1 MVMMVIALLQPWG
14 LELARRINMT
24 TYHVKFVGVA
34 IIAMLLIGHS
44 LIAQPQRRSERPG
57 RLPRERI
64 EEFKKL
70 KLIEVVDLEEE
81 LAVRFF
87 AKYNKHEKKQQAVHR
102 EMKETVDRIEK
113 MLQENAGEAEF
124 EKAFARLQELER
136 KIDGE
141 RQRFLDE
148 LRQILTVQQVGKLIV
163 FERNFAKR
171 IQEIMQGRRGE
182 RWRER

>member
-1 MVMMVIALLQPWG
+1 MSAMRFSLISTTLLSM
-14 LELARRINMT
+14 LFLAP
-24 TYHVKFVGVA
+24 
-34 IIAMLLIGHS
+34 L
-44 LIAQPQRRSERPG
+44 LIAQPQRRSERPS

-70 KLIEVVDLEEE
+70 KLIETLDLEEE

-87 AKYNKHEKKQQAVHR
+87 AKYNKHEKEQQSVRR
-102 EMKETVDRIEK
+102 EMKETVDHIEE
-113 MLQENAGEAEF
+113 MLQEDAGEAEF
-124 EKAFARLQELER
+124 KKAFARLQELER

-148 LRQILTVQQVGKLIV
+148 LRQILTVQQVGELIV

-182 RWRER
+182 RWRDR